1 MKQGFEKKL
10 GEKLRIARE
19 YLDLTQEQVANL
31 MKIGRDAI
39 IRIEKGIRKVS
50 TEELISFSKIYN
62 ISVEELINDDR
73 QPNYEQQAFA
83 RGFENLSENDK
94 KEILDLIKLKNELKN
109 KNSKR
114 VFRLNSR
121 TGS

>member
-109 KNSKR
+109 K
-114 VFRLNSR
+114 
-121 TGS
+121 GE